1 MCVCVYR
8 AGGIGGGWGVSGN
21 EACCL
26 GDVSHESGQLC
37 DGLLWRGGLVNTKV
51 GRGAGWRHKWV
62 VYIVTRPRGGQRADD
77 PETSPLLPPQRS
89 RSPAPLYCSFPW
101 QRSAQPVV
109 GLVLNGR
116 VALMEMEKSKKKQPW
131 PRFPRLLR

>member
-1 MCVCVYR
+1 MCVCVYEW
-8 AGGIGGGWGVSGN
+8 GGVDWKGEGGGALGTRPR
-21 EACCL
+21 CL

-77 PETSPLLPPQRS
+77 PETSPPLPPQRS

-109 GLVLNGR
+109 RLVLN
-116 VALMEMEKSKKKQPW
+116 ALMEMEKSKKKQPW